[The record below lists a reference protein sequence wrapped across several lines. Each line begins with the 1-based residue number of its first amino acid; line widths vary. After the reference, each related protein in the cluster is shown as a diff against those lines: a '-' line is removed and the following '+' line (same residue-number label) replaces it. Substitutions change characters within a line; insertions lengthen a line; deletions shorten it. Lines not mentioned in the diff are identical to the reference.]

1 MDITIYQINMGRD
14 HNRIA
19 FEGLDLLKMYQGS
32 DKIDSRI
39 YDRVFEGEV
48 DCKDL
53 EDVYRKFNLEHPEGY
68 KGRSLSVSDV
78 VEIVDENGDSTFHF
92 CDSIGFKQ
100 IDFDPYLTEEYK
112 EDKIKV
118 VLCEPGKVARVA
130 EISNT
135 LAGLQKTVKGD
146 IEQFCPYEEAVAI
159 ICNEEG
165 KFNGMMPNRAI
176 YSEPQEV
183 EMSYGELTSRFREAE
198 RNGGEHLTGYIVF
211 TEDSFTKPYPEAAR
225 TYAVSSNNKAFQP
238 NMGGYSIYAS
248 ALDGSDP
255 MIRLEGYMQS
265 EKGGKD
271 GWKIDRDLYQ
281 LGVDTGDPGCL
292 LIAADRQNVPS
303 ETCLVQYEP
312 SEQKNSDQNNDGNG
326 DLTEITAADGLV
338 LFAQIEDRLAVVIE
352 HNDAAQDRV
361 CAEGHNE
368 RWHMTVCDADAVDQ
382 TDQCADPQRHQ
393 YRDDQGVFAGMS
405 KVARD
410 DSCQADDTAHGQV
423 DIAGDDN
430 EGHADGNDA
439 VVGNLAEHI
448 DDILFRQEAGGRDG
462 QDHTEHCKKNE
473 DYVFAELSA
482 NFFG

>member
-53 EDVYRKFNLEHPEGY
+53 EDVYRKFNLEHPDGY

-100 IDFDPYLTEEYK
+100 IDFDSYLTEEYK

-135 LAGLQKTVKGD
+135 LADLQKTVKGD

-176 YSEPQEV
+176 YSEPQEI

-271 GWKIDRDLYQ
+271 GWKIERCYMKSAEKEMIDVIFGPFFICDCSGPNYGSLNQEQIDRFMKQFENPERLIRLNGTLMSVPYKPEPDLS
-281 LGVDTGDPGCL
+281 
-292 LIAADRQNVPS
+292 R
-303 ETCLVQYEP
+303 
-312 SEQKNSDQNNDGNG
+312 
-326 DLTEITAADGLV
+326 
-338 LFAQIEDRLAVVIE
+338 
-352 HNDAAQDRV
+352 
-361 CAEGHNE
+361 
-368 RWHMTVCDADAVDQ
+368 
-382 TDQCADPQRHQ
+382 
-393 YRDDQGVFAGMS
+393 
-405 KVARD
+405 
-410 DSCQADDTAHGQV
+410 
-423 DIAGDDN
+423 
-430 EGHADGNDA
+430 
-439 VVGNLAEHI
+439 
-448 DDILFRQEAGGRDG
+448 
-462 QDHTEHCKKNE
+462 
-473 DYVFAELSA
+473 
-482 NFFG
+482 

>member
-19 FEGLDLLKMYQGS
+19 FEGLDLLKLYQGS

-100 IDFDPYLTEEYK
+100 IDFDPSLTEEYK

-135 LAGLQKTVKGD
+135 LADLQKTVKGD

-238 NMGGYSIYAS
+238 NMGGYSIYGS

-271 GWKIDRDLYQ
+271 GWKIERCYMKSDEKEMIDVIFGPFFICDCSGANYGSLNQEQIDRFMKQFENPERLIRMNGTLMSAPYKPEPDLS
-281 LGVDTGDPGCL
+281 
-292 LIAADRQNVPS
+292 R
-303 ETCLVQYEP
+303 
-312 SEQKNSDQNNDGNG
+312 
-326 DLTEITAADGLV
+326 
-338 LFAQIEDRLAVVIE
+338 
-352 HNDAAQDRV
+352 
-361 CAEGHNE
+361 
-368 RWHMTVCDADAVDQ
+368 
-382 TDQCADPQRHQ
+382 
-393 YRDDQGVFAGMS
+393 
-405 KVARD
+405 
-410 DSCQADDTAHGQV
+410 
-423 DIAGDDN
+423 
-430 EGHADGNDA
+430 
-439 VVGNLAEHI
+439 
-448 DDILFRQEAGGRDG
+448 
-462 QDHTEHCKKNE
+462 
-473 DYVFAELSA
+473 
-482 NFFG
+482 

>member
-135 LAGLQKTVKGD
+135 LADLQKTVKGD

-165 KFNGMMPNRAI
+165 KFNGMTPNRAI

-271 GWKIDRDLYQ
+271 DEEGFVAFVAHYSANNQQCEHRERSYFKKIDGEWRFIDGTIETNAPYRRESPKV
-281 LGVDTGDPGCL
+281 GRNDPCPCG
-292 LIAADRQNVPS
+292 S
-303 ETCLVQYEP
+303 
-312 SEQKNSDQNNDGNG
+312 G
-326 DLTEITAADGLV
+326 
-338 LFAQIEDRLAVVIE
+338 
-352 HNDAAQDRV
+352 
-361 CAEGHNE
+361 
-368 RWHMTVCDADAVDQ
+368 
-382 TDQCADPQRHQ
+382 
-393 YRDDQGVFAGMS
+393 
-405 KVARD
+405 
-410 DSCQADDTAHGQV
+410 
-423 DIAGDDN
+423 
-430 EGHADGNDA
+430 
-439 VVGNLAEHI
+439 
-448 DDILFRQEAGGRDG
+448 
-462 QDHTEHCKKNE
+462 KKYKKCCGK
-473 DYVFAELSA
+473 DK
-482 NFFG
+482 

>member
-19 FEGLDLLKMYQGS
+19 FEGLDLLKTYQGS

-135 LAGLQKTVKGD
+135 LADLQKTVKGD

-165 KFNGMMPNRAI
+165 KFNGMMPNRA
-176 YSEPQEV
+176 
-183 EMSYGELTSRFREAE
+183 
-198 RNGGEHLTGYIVF
+198 
-211 TEDSFTKPYPEAAR
+211 
-225 TYAVSSNNKAFQP
+225 
-238 NMGGYSIYAS
+238 
-248 ALDGSDP
+248 
-255 MIRLEGYMQS
+255 
-265 EKGGKD
+265 
-271 GWKIDRDLYQ
+271 
-281 LGVDTGDPGCL
+281 
-292 LIAADRQNVPS
+292 
-303 ETCLVQYEP
+303 TCH
-312 SEQKNSDQNNDGNG
+312 D
-326 DLTEITAADGLV
+326 
-338 LFAQIEDRLAVVIE
+338 
-352 HNDAAQDRV
+352 
-361 CAEGHNE
+361 
-368 RWHMTVCDADAVDQ
+368 
-382 TDQCADPQRHQ
+382 
-393 YRDDQGVFAGMS
+393 
-405 KVARD
+405 
-410 DSCQADDTAHGQV
+410 
-423 DIAGDDN
+423 
-430 EGHADGNDA
+430 
-439 VVGNLAEHI
+439 
-448 DDILFRQEAGGRDG
+448 
-462 QDHTEHCKKNE
+462 
-473 DYVFAELSA
+473 
-482 NFFG
+482 

>member
-211 TEDSFTKPYPEAAR
+211 TEDSFTNGDQPDGPEVYGHRREGREPSAADHADLLPHRRAGEPVKREKGRTIMVIALFGDSCTGKSTIAAALAPSLSAEVFSGKDYLKLAKSESMAAALFQKKLRGEETILYVISEKDQLALLPEGCVRVLVTAGLATIKERFAARMHGNLPAPVAAMLERKYGQFETETHDLRVDTDAVSAEEAA
-225 TYAVSSNNKAFQP
+225 NE
-238 NMGGYSIYAS
+238 
-248 ALDGSDP
+248 
-255 MIRLEGYMQS
+255 IRLLLNRGE
-265 EKGGKD
+265 
-271 GWKIDRDLYQ
+271 RD
-281 LGVDTGDPGCL
+281 
-292 LIAADRQNVPS
+292 AQN
-303 ETCLVQYEP
+303 
-312 SEQKNSDQNNDGNG
+312 
-326 DLTEITAADGLV
+326 
-338 LFAQIEDRLAVVIE
+338 
-352 HNDAAQDRV
+352 
-361 CAEGHNE
+361 
-368 RWHMTVCDADAVDQ
+368 
-382 TDQCADPQRHQ
+382 
-393 YRDDQGVFAGMS
+393 
-405 KVARD
+405 
-410 DSCQADDTAHGQV
+410 
-423 DIAGDDN
+423 
-430 EGHADGNDA
+430 
-439 VVGNLAEHI
+439 
-448 DDILFRQEAGGRDG
+448 
-462 QDHTEHCKKNE
+462 
-473 DYVFAELSA
+473 
-482 NFFG
+482 

>member
-19 FEGLDLLKMYQGS
+19 FEGLDLLKLYQGS

-100 IDFDPYLTEEYK
+100 IDFDPSLTEEYK

-135 LAGLQKTVKGD
+135 LADLQKTVKGD

-211 TEDSFTKPYPEAAR
+211 TEDSFTKPYPETAR
-225 TYAVSSNNKAFQP
+225 TYTVSSNNKAFQP
-238 NMGGYSIYAS
+238 NMGGYSVYAS

-271 GWKIDRDLYQ
+271 GWKIERCYMKSDEKEMIDVIFGPFFICDCSGANYGSLNQEQIDRFMKQFENPERLIRMNGTLMSVPYKPEPDLS
-281 LGVDTGDPGCL
+281 
-292 LIAADRQNVPS
+292 R
-303 ETCLVQYEP
+303 
-312 SEQKNSDQNNDGNG
+312 
-326 DLTEITAADGLV
+326 
-338 LFAQIEDRLAVVIE
+338 
-352 HNDAAQDRV
+352 
-361 CAEGHNE
+361 
-368 RWHMTVCDADAVDQ
+368 
-382 TDQCADPQRHQ
+382 
-393 YRDDQGVFAGMS
+393 
-405 KVARD
+405 
-410 DSCQADDTAHGQV
+410 
-423 DIAGDDN
+423 
-430 EGHADGNDA
+430 
-439 VVGNLAEHI
+439 
-448 DDILFRQEAGGRDG
+448 
-462 QDHTEHCKKNE
+462 
-473 DYVFAELSA
+473 
-482 NFFG
+482 

>member
-135 LAGLQKTVKGD
+135 LADLQKTVKGD

-159 ICNEEG
+159 IFNEEG
-165 KFNGMMPNRAI
+165 KSASLRMNCLHSRRKQRK
-176 YSEPQEV
+176 QECL
-183 EMSYGELTSRFREAE
+183 SAPSSGIL
-198 RNGGEHLTGYIVF
+198 LQ
-211 TEDSFTKPYPEAAR
+211 TK
-225 TYAVSSNNKAFQP
+225 
-238 NMGGYSIYAS
+238 
-248 ALDGSDP
+248 
-255 MIRLEGYMQS
+255 RLR
-265 EKGGKD
+265 KH
-271 GWKIDRDLYQ
+271 
-281 LGVDTGDPGCL
+281 CL
-292 LIAADRQNVPS
+292 LMFLTLSVPCVRPG
-303 ETCLVQYEP
+303 T
-312 SEQKNSDQNNDGNG
+312 
-326 DLTEITAADGLV
+326 IW
-338 LFAQIEDRLAVVIE
+338 IR
-352 HNDAAQDRV
+352 R
-361 CAEGHNE
+361 
-368 RWHMTVCDADAVDQ
+368 
-382 TDQCADPQRHQ
+382 
-393 YRDDQGVFAGMS
+393 
-405 KVARD
+405 
-410 DSCQADDTAHGQV
+410 
-423 DIAGDDN
+423 
-430 EGHADGNDA
+430 
-439 VVGNLAEHI
+439 
-448 DDILFRQEAGGRDG
+448 
-462 QDHTEHCKKNE
+462 
-473 DYVFAELSA
+473 
-482 NFFG
+482 

>member
-1 MDITIYQINMGRD
+1 
-14 HNRIA
+14 
-19 FEGLDLLKMYQGS
+19 MYKRQ
-32 DKIDSRI
+32 
-39 YDRVFEGEV
+39 
-48 DCKDL
+48 
-53 EDVYRKFNLEHPEGY
+53 
-68 KGRSLSVSDV
+68 
-78 VEIVDENGDSTFHF
+78 
-92 CDSIGFKQ
+92 
-100 IDFDPYLTEEYK
+100 EEYK

-271 GWKIDRDLYQ
+271 GWKIERCYMT
-281 LGVDTGDPGCL
+281 VSYTH
-292 LIAADRQNVPS
+292 LIAKIKRQINPRLRIDGILLTMVDNR
-303 ETCLVQYEP
+303 T
-312 SEQKNSDQNNDGNG
+312 NNAKSI
-326 DLTEITAADGLV
+326 ITSLRSSVGEN
-338 LFAQIEDRLAVVIE
+338 I
-352 HNDAAQDRV
+352 RV
-361 CAEGHNE
+361 
-368 RWHMTVCDADAVDQ
+368 
-382 TDQCADPQRHQ
+382 
-393 YRDDQGVFAGMS
+393 F
-405 KVARD
+405 
-410 DSCQADDTAHGQV
+410 
-423 DIAGDDN
+423 
-430 EGHADGNDA
+430 
-439 VVGNLAEHI
+439 
-448 DDILFRQEAGGRDG
+448 
-462 QDHTEHCKKNE
+462 
-473 DYVFAELSA
+473 ELSLIHI
-482 NFFG
+482 